1 MKTKEV
7 ENLLKLIPL
16 FYAILFDW
24 MLTGETMHIW
34 CFQVITILMDSQKQ
48 SKPK

>member
-24 MLTGETMHIW
+24 MLTGETMHI
-34 CFQVITILMDSQKQ
+34 
-48 SKPK
+48 